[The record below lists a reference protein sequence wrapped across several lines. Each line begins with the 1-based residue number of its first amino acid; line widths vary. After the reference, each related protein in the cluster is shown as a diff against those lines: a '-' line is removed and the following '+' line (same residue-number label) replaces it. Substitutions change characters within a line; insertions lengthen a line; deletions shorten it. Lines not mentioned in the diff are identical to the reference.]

1 MQRKAW
7 KFQEFVAHVPGAVT
21 TLALGRKSARVMA
34 TGGEDRRVKLWA
46 VGKPTCI
53 MSLSGH
59 TSSVDAAQFSPDE
72 DCVAAGSLSGSIRI
86 WDLEEAKLARALSGH
101 TASVQSLDFHPHGN
115 FITSGSADSTVKLWD
130 VSRKGCINTFRG
142 HTGCVNMVRFSPDG
156 NWVVSAGDDGH
167 VKVWDLV
174 AGKQLAELSCH
185 TAPVTS
191 IAYHPTVLLLAS
203 ASADRTVRVFDLET
217 FTQVSVSGI
226 ELAASAVRRIAFH
239 PEGQCLYVATTEQLK
254 IYHFETMSCLETV
267 QVGWRGG
274 GGVVDMA
281 VAPSFNQL
289 VGASLSASV
298 VATYIADVKSCA
310 PFTSPFHQLRSQ
322 PSSPSSPQNRRLGT
336 QDVDSG
342 GGGILTPI
350 SLPSADEPLRPA
362 QQLARCKS
370 DLRHTQSASI
380 RKSFS
385 FKGETIK
392 PRVVPEESSTAA
404 MDIPS
409 DADDSRLVIDDVT
422 AYNRVFKPKRAIA
435 RSPTRPMA
443 GSSGTR
449 APPPPSQTNA
459 TVRPPQ
465 KPFRAPSSEGEDED
479 SGPFCP
485 PPMLQS
491 NIPVTDADT
500 TVCAENDK
508 LEISDFLPLNAS
520 GGKGSDIN
528 DPFANMWNM
537 IGDGTIVPS
546 KTPVPR
552 TTAAAKETV
561 NRGAGGGEMTTLH
574 RLRTPHAA
582 LLAVLSARQ
591 KSLTTVRLLWPREN
605 LCAALESA
613 ILMQDQAVFVD
624 VLRVLL
630 SYGKQWSLDLV
641 AVLLPQLSKL
651 IWSKYPT
658 YVETTC
664 QAVRLILKNFANLIR
679 QTLNSAH
686 GIGVD
691 ITHEER
697 RAKCQTCVTHLEAI
711 RSAFDSKDVAAKAG
725 QYGREVSALFSLLE

>member
-1 MQRKAW
+1 
-7 KFQEFVAHVPGAVT
+7 
-21 TLALGRKSARVMA
+21 MA

-72 DCVAAGSLSGSIRI
+72 DCVAAGSLSGSIRV

-115 FITSGSADSTVKLWD
+115 FITSGSMDSTVKLWD

-156 NWVVSAGDDGH
+156 NWIISAGDDGR
-167 VKVWDLV
+167 VKTLRVGEIFYRMRASDVGCSIYASMLVWDLV
-174 AGKQLAELSCH
+174 AGKQLAELSSH

-217 FTQVSVSGI
+217 FAQVAVSGI

-289 VGASLSASV
+289 VGASLSAAV
-298 VATYIADVKSCA
+298 VTTYIADVKSCI
-310 PFTSPFHQLRSQ
+310 PFTSPCHHLRSQ
-322 PSSPSSPQNRRLGT
+322 PSSPSSPQNRRLGI
-336 QDVDSG
+336 QDVGSG
-342 GGGILTPI
+342 GGGVLAPI
-350 SLPSADEPLRPA
+350 PLPSTGEPLQPA
-362 QQLARCKS
+362 QQLTRCKS
-370 DLRHTQSASI
+370 DLRNSQASSI

-385 FKGETIK
+385 FKGDIIK
-392 PRVVPEESSTAA
+392 PRVAPEELAAVA

-409 DADDSRLVIDDVT
+409 DAEDSRLVIDDMT

-435 RSPTRPMA
+435 RSPNRRTV

-449 APPPPSQTNA
+449 PPPPPPLQTNA

-465 KPFRAPSSEGEDED
+465 NLFLVPSSEGEDEE

-485 PPMLQS
+485 PPQLQS
-491 NIPVTDADT
+491 SIPVNDANK
-500 TVCAENDK
+500 TVCAEGDK
-508 LEISDFLPLNAS
+508 LESSDFLSFNAS
-520 GGKGSDIN
+520 GGKGPNIN
-528 DPFANMWNM
+528 DPLANMWSM
-537 IGDGTIVPS
+537 IGDDTVVSS
-546 KTPVPR
+546 KA
-552 TTAAAKETV
+552 TTKETV
-561 NRGAGGGEMTTLH
+561 NRSAGGGEMAALH

-605 LCAALESA
+605 LRAALESA

-630 SYGKQWSLDLV
+630 SYSKQWSLDLV

-697 RAKCQTCVTHLEAI
+697 RAKCQTCVTHLGAI

>member
-1 MQRKAW
+1 MQKRAW
-7 KFQEFVAHVPGAVT
+7 KLQEFVAHVPGAVT

-86 WDLEEAKLARALSGH
+86 WDLEKAKLARALSGH

-115 FITSGSADSTVKLWD
+115 FITSGSMDSTVKLWD

-156 NWVVSAGDDGH
+156 NWIISAGDDGR
-167 VKVWDLV
+167 VKVWDLA
-174 AGKQLAELSCH
+174 AGKQLAELSSH

-203 ASADRTVRVFDLET
+203 TSADRTVRVFDLET
-217 FTQVSVSGI
+217 FAQVAVSGI
-226 ELAASAVRRIAFH
+226 ELAASAVRRIVFH

-289 VGASLSASV
+289 VGASLSAAV
-298 VATYIADVKSCA
+298 VTTYIADVKSCV
-310 PFTSPFHQLRSQ
+310 PFTSPCHHLRSH
-322 PSSPSSPQNRRLGT
+322 PSSPSSPQNRRLGI
-336 QDVDSG
+336 QDAGSG
-342 GGGILTPI
+342 GGAALTPI
-350 SLPSADEPLRPA
+350 PIPSTDEPA
-362 QQLARCKS
+362 QQPTRCKG
-370 DLRHTQSASI
+370 DLRHSQASSL

-385 FKGETIK
+385 FKGDIIN
-392 PRVVPEESSTAA
+392 PRVGPEESSTAV
-404 MDIPS
+404 MEIPS
-409 DADDSRLVIDDVT
+409 DAEDSRLVIDDVT

-435 RSPTRPMA
+435 RSPNRPMV

-449 APPPPSQTNA
+449 APLPPPPLHTNA
-459 TVRPPQ
+459 TVRPPLNLF
-465 KPFRAPSSEGEDED
+465 PAPCSEGEDEE

-485 PPMLQS
+485 PPQLQPS
-491 NIPVTDADT
+491 IPVTDADK
-500 TVCAENDK
+500 TVCAEGNK
-508 LEISDFLPLNAS
+508 LEISDFLSHHAL
-520 GGKGSDIN
+520 GGKSSSIN
-528 DPFANMWNM
+528 DPLANMWSM
-537 IGDGTIVPS
+537 IGDDTVVPS
-546 KTPVPR
+546 TTSVPR
-552 TTAAAKETV
+552 TAVVTKEPV
-561 NRGAGGGEMTTLH
+561 NRSAGGGEMATLH

-605 LCAALESA
+605 LRAALESA

-630 SYGKQWSLDLV
+630 SYSKQWSLDLV

-697 RAKCQTCVTHLEAI
+697 RAKCQTCATHLEAI

-725 QYGREVSALFSLLE
+725 QCGREVSALFSLLE